1 MAHPSQQLFDLGQD
15 WVDAMVHQSHVSEQI
30 STEVWIA
37 PRKCV
42 EVPPPS
48 PYYSLR
54 PRCSCF
60 WELTKVKACRKNR
73 HWPTQGCSPVAKT
86 SLQTHA
92 SPDSN
97 TPRPDEG
104 TAGRRVCPRHRGQGC
119 TLKWDHAWPCPP
131 ALQCMAPD
139 YLWFMVDI
147 TIVHGSPCELGG
159 ATWVLG
165 FYSLK
170 WGEHRLRKMGAPT
183 KSQHLAISSLQN
195 QDTNPHQKYEIL

>member
-48 PYYSLR
+48 PYHSLR

-147 TIVHGSPCELGG
+147 TIVHGVYKRTFTSLGG
-159 ATWVLG
+159 HEIL
-165 FYSLK
+165 YSLTQEK
-170 WGEHRLRKMGAPT
+170 HKLSHSTTPT
-183 KSQHLAISSLQN
+183 HLPTLAVGCVHWCSLA
-195 QDTNPHQKYEIL
+195 KFR